1 MYSCNV
7 LDEQYAGAM
16 AEHGFVPEP
25 DNRRYGSM
33 GLCWRQAGPGGSGY
47 FWTYGQQDLYMLKI
61 HDFYFHE
68 DQLLEFC
75 WPESLSVTWY
85 ESISGEEF
93 SPCRRLVSG
102 CVKSFIGGREPYR
115 ALIHRRVPIVS
126 IGIEITPAYYQDY
139 LRRQF
144 SEEFQSLL
152 ESFQSLDQTD
162 HFPEMVRLLKEVR
175 DYRGEGL
182 AAKLFYDGKVAEAV
196 ALVVER
202 HRAHPAPRRT
212 LTQEDERMLADVAA
226 YITAHC
232 ADRLPLERLARIGC
246 MGVSKL
252 KDAFHARYG
261 CTITQYGS
269 GWSVRSSCW
278 QIPTCPWARSL
289 KLWAIR
295 IPVVSRSSSAA
306 APGRARQR
314 SGRSPTHGKQSERT
328 RRTEKARRQEER
340 QPPAL
345 GLLLSLKE
353 PVNDLQSHRA
363 RYLW

>member
-1 MYSCNV
+1 MLEIGNYYHEELIKNGFREKAISNEFNPIGKLYSIPS
-7 LDEQYAGAM
+7 E
-16 AEHGFVPEP
+16 
-25 DNRRYGSM
+25 M
-33 GLCWRQAGPGGSGY
+33 GNGV
-47 FWTYGQQDLYMLKI
+47 FWIYGQKDLYDIKI

-102 CVKSFIGGREPYR
+102 CVKSFIGGRGSYR

-144 SEEFQSLL
+144 PEEFQSLL

-261 CTITQYGS
+261 CTITQYIQGQRMERAEQLLANTDLPVGQIAQIVGYQNPS
-269 GWSVRSSCW
+269 RFAQLFRRSTGQS
-278 QIPTCPWARSL
+278 P
-289 KLWAIR
+289 
-295 IPVVSRSSSAA
+295 AA
-306 APGRARQR
+306 FRAF
-314 SGRSPTHGKQSERT
+314 
-328 RRTEKARRQEER
+328 
-340 QPPAL
+340 
-345 GLLLSLKE
+345 
-353 PVNDLQSHRA
+353 SHPREA
-363 RYLW
+363 E

>member
-144 SEEFQSLL
+144 PEEFQSLL

-202 HRAHPAPRRT
+202 HRAHPAPRR
-212 LTQEDERMLADVAA
+212 
-226 YITAHC
+226 
-232 ADRLPLERLARIGC
+232 

-252 KDAFHARYG
+252 KDAFHTRYG
-261 CTITQYGS
+261 CTITQYIQGQRMERAEQLLANTDLPVGQIAQIVGYQNPS
-269 GWSVRSSCW
+269 RFAQLFRRSTGQS
-278 QIPTCPWARSL
+278 P
-289 KLWAIR
+289 
-295 IPVVSRSSSAA
+295 AA
-306 APGRARQR
+306 FRAF
-314 SGRSPTHGKQSERT
+314 
-328 RRTEKARRQEER
+328 
-340 QPPAL
+340 
-345 GLLLSLKE
+345 
-353 PVNDLQSHRA
+353 SHPREA
-363 RYLW
+363 E

>member
-144 SEEFQSLL
+144 PEEFQSLL

-182 AAKLFYDGKVAEAV
+182 AAKLFYDGQCS
-196 ALVVER
+196 
-202 HRAHPAPRRT
+202 APWRWWWNGT
-212 LTQEDERMLADVAA
+212 GPTQ
-226 YITAHC
+226 
-232 ADRLPLERLARIGC
+232 
-246 MGVSKL
+246 
-252 KDAFHARYG
+252 F
-261 CTITQYGS
+261 
-269 GWSVRSSCW
+269 
-278 QIPTCPWARSL
+278 
-289 KLWAIR
+289 
-295 IPVVSRSSSAA
+295 
-306 APGRARQR
+306 PG
-314 SGRSPTHGKQSERT
+314 GH
-328 RRTEKARRQEER
+328 
-340 QPPAL
+340 
-345 GLLLSLKE
+345 
-353 PVNDLQSHRA
+353 
-363 RYLW
+363 

>member
-144 SEEFQSLL
+144 PEEFQSLL

-261 CTITQYGS
+261 CTITQYIQGQRMERAEQLLANTDLPVGQIAQIVGYQNPS
-269 GWSVRSSCW
+269 RFAQLFRRSTGQS
-278 QIPTCPWARSL
+278 P
-289 KLWAIR
+289 
-295 IPVVSRSSSAA
+295 AA
-306 APGRARQR
+306 FRA
-314 SGRSPTHGKQSERT
+314 
-328 RRTEKARRQEER
+328 
-340 QPPAL
+340 
-345 GLLLSLKE
+345 LSHPRE
-353 PVNDLQSHRA
+353 A
-363 RYLW
+363 E

>member
-144 SEEFQSLL
+144 PEEFQSLL

-252 KDAFHARYG
+252 KDAFHAPIRLHHHSVY
-261 CTITQYGS
+261 S
-269 GWSVRSSCW
+269 GAADGACG
-278 QIPTCPWARSL
+278 
-289 KLWAIR
+289 
-295 IPVVSRSSSAA
+295 AA
-306 APGRARQR
+306 AGKYRPARGPDRSNCGLSESQPFRA
-314 SGRSPTHGKQSERT
+314 
-328 RRTEKARRQEER
+328 AL
-340 QPPAL
+340 PP
-345 GLLLSLKE
+345 
-353 PVNDLQSHRA
+353 QHRA
-363 RYLW
+363 EPAAFPGVLPPTGSRVREHAGPKKPGGRKKDSRQLSACS

>member
-144 SEEFQSLL
+144 SEEL
-152 ESFQSLDQTD
+152 
-162 HFPEMVRLLKEVR
+162 
-175 DYRGEGL
+175 
-182 AAKLFYDGKVAEAV
+182 
-196 ALVVER
+196 
-202 HRAHPAPRRT
+202 
-212 LTQEDERMLADVAA
+212 
-226 YITAHC
+226 
-232 ADRLPLERLARIGC
+232 
-246 MGVSKL
+246 
-252 KDAFHARYG
+252 
-261 CTITQYGS
+261 
-269 GWSVRSSCW
+269 
-278 QIPTCPWARSL
+278 
-289 KLWAIR
+289 AIR
-295 IPVVSRSSSAA
+295 IPAVSRSSSAA

>member
-1 MYSCNV
+1 MNNSIIADYYEPLLTDNHFIPVDSNNRFNS
-7 LDEQYAGAM
+7 AGQ
-16 AEHGFVPEP
+16 
-25 DNRRYGSM
+25 
-33 GLCWRQAGPGGSGY
+33 CWRLSPEFGEGLYWVYAKK
-47 FWTYGQQDLYMLKI
+47 DLYDIKI

-126 IGIEITPAYYQDY
+126 IGIEISPAYYQDY

-182 AAKLFYDGKVAEAV
+182 AAKLFYDGKG
-196 ALVVER
+196 
-202 HRAHPAPRRT
+202 P
-212 LTQEDERMLADVAA
+212 TQ
-226 YITAHC
+226 
-232 ADRLPLERLARIGC
+232 LPGE
-246 MGVSKL
+246 
-252 KDAFHARYG
+252 H
-261 CTITQYGS
+261 
-269 GWSVRSSCW
+269 
-278 QIPTCPWARSL
+278 
-289 KLWAIR
+289 
-295 IPVVSRSSSAA
+295 
-306 APGRARQR
+306 
-314 SGRSPTHGKQSERT
+314 
-328 RRTEKARRQEER
+328 
-340 QPPAL
+340 
-345 GLLLSLKE
+345 
-353 PVNDLQSHRA
+353 
-363 RYLW
+363 